1 MTVYNRNLYL
11 RKLIIRHPMNPF
23 NPIIQPAGAMYFIKQ
38 EFKDYKDFLIF
49 LRFSVRFLRDFW
61 AQVIP

>member
-38 EFKDYKDFLIF
+38 EFKDYKDFF
-49 LRFSVRFLRDFW
+49 DFS
-61 AQVIP
+61 